1 MPHAAPPLPRA
12 GLAMFLLVIGVLA
25 GCAAT
30 PAPCATNVPPD
41 AALAGYRLGPGDL
54 VRVTVFRQPD
64 LSGQF
69 RLDGDGHLPLPL
81 AGEVRAGN
89 LTTRE
94 LEQAIAAQLRDG
106 NFLVDPQVGAQV
118 LTYRPFYILGEVGRA
133 GQYEY
138 RDGMTLINAV
148 AMAGGYRHRAKAS
161 AVTIER
167 GACIMPAQPDTPVLP
182 NDVIRVPERF
192 F

>member
-1 MPHAAPPLPRA
+1 MLRSLGRA
-12 GLAMFLLVIGVLA
+12 GLAALLVVIGLLA
-25 GCAAT
+25 GCAAA
-30 PAPCATNVPPD
+30 PAPCATNAPAE
-41 AALAGYRLGPGDL
+41 AAPAGYRLGPGDL

-64 LSGQF
+64 LSGEF
-69 RLDGDGHLPLPL
+69 RLDGDGHLALPL
-81 AGEVRAGN
+81 TGEVHAGN

-106 NFLVDPQVGAQV
+106 NYLLNPQVGAQV
-118 LTYRPFYILGEVGRA
+118 LTYRPFYIVGEVSRPR
-133 GQYEY
+133 QYEY
-138 RDGMTLINAV
+138 RDGMTVINAV

-167 GACIMPAQPDTPVLP
+167 GACIMPAEPDTLVLP

>member
-1 MPHAAPPLPRA
+1 MNAPPE
-12 GLAMFLLVIGVLA
+12 
-25 GCAAT
+25 
-30 PAPCATNVPPD
+30 
-41 AALAGYRLGPGDL
+41 AALAGYRLGPGDV
-54 VRVTVFRQPD
+54 VRITVFRQPD

-69 RLDGDGHLPLPL
+69 RLDGDGQLALPL

-106 NFLVDPQVGAQV
+106 NYLVNPQVSAQV
-118 LTYRPFYILGEVGRA
+118 LTYRPFYMLGEVSRA

-148 AMAGGYRHRAKAS
+148 AMAGGYRHRAKPS

-167 GACIMPAQPDTPVLP
+167 RACIMPAQPDTPVLP

>member
-1 MPHAAPPLPRA
+1 MLRSLDRARLAALLLGI
-12 GLAMFLLVIGVLA
+12 GLLA

-30 PAPCATNVPPD
+30 PAPCETNPAPEV
-41 AALAGYRLGPGDL
+41 ALAGYRLGPGDL
-54 VRVTVFRQPD
+54 VRVAVFRQPD

-69 RLDGDGHLPLPL
+69 RLDGDGRLALPL

-94 LEQAIAAQLRDG
+94 LEQAIAARLRDG
-106 NFLVDPQVGAQV
+106 NYLINPHVSAQV
-118 LTYRPFYILGEVGRA
+118 LTYRPFYIVGEVSRPGE
-133 GQYEY
+133 YEY
-138 RDGMTLINAV
+138 RDGMTVINAV
-148 AMAGGYRHRAKAS
+148 ALAGGFRHRAKAS

-167 GACIMPAQPDTPVLP
+167 GACLMPTQPGTPVLP

>member
-1 MPHAAPPLPRA
+1 VPHAAQPRQGRFA
-12 GLAMFLLVIGVLA
+12 ARLLGLGFLA
-25 GCAAT
+25 GCGAT
-30 PAPCATNVPPD
+30 PAPCPTNAPPE
-41 AALAGYRLGPGDL
+41 AALAGYRLGSGDV
-54 VRVTVFRQPD
+54 VRITVFRQPD

-69 RLDGDGHLPLPL
+69 RLDGDGQLALPL
-81 AGEVRAGN
+81 AGEIRAGK

-106 NFLVDPQVGAQV
+106 NYLVNPQVSAQV
-118 LTYRPFYILGEVGRA
+118 LTYRPFYMVGEVGRA

-167 GACIMPAQPDTPVLP
+167 GACIMPAQPYTPVLP

>member
-1 MPHAAPPLPRA
+1 MPYAAPPGRA
-12 GLAMFLLVIGVLA
+12 ALATLLLVIGFLA

-30 PAPCATNVPPD
+30 PAPCATKAPPK
-41 AALAGYRLGPGDL
+41 AALASYRLGPGDL

-69 RLDGDGHLPLPL
+69 RLDGDGHLALPL
-81 AGEVRAGN
+81 AGEVRAGS

-94 LEQAIAAQLRDG
+94 LEQAIAARLRDG
-106 NFLVDPQVGAQV
+106 SFLLNPQVGAQV
-118 LTYRPFYILGEVGRA
+118 LTYRPFYIVGEVSRA

-138 RDGMTLINAV
+138 RDGMTVINAV
-148 AMAGGYRHRAKAS
+148 AMAGGYRHRAKDS

-167 GACIMPAQPDTPVLP
+167 EACIMPAQPDTLVLP

>member
-1 MPHAAPPLPRA
+1 MPRRPGRA
-12 GLAMFLLVIGVLA
+12 RLATLLVVSGLLA

-30 PAPCATNVPPD
+30 PAPCATNPPPE
-41 AALAGYRLGPGDL
+41 AALASYRLGPGDL
-54 VRVTVFRQPD
+54 VRITVFRQPD
-64 LSGQF
+64 LSGEF
-69 RLDGDGHLPLPL
+69 RLDGDGHLALPL
-81 AGEVRAGN
+81 AGEVHAGN

-106 NFLVDPQVGAQV
+106 HYLLNPQVSAQV
-118 LTYRPFYILGEVGRA
+118 LTHRPFYIVGEVSRA

-138 RDGMTLINAV
+138 RDGMTVINAV

-167 GACIMPAQPDTPVLP
+167 GTCLMPTQPDTAVLP
-182 NDVIRVPERF
+182 NDVIKVPERF